1 GDPTGGAL
9 TVESASAGPAPDST
23 TIAGFD
29 PGAHT
34 IAEVQD
40 YVTANPAE
48 LDAVYAAEQA
58 GKARVTLLDWL
69 RTSGAT

>member
-1 GDPTGGAL
+1 
-9 TVESASAGPAPDST
+9 
-23 TIAGFD
+23 
-29 PGAHT
+29 
-34 IAEVQD
+34 
-40 YVTANPAE
+40 VTANPAE